1 MRRET
6 ESLTRGSPVEARPDE
21 AREPEGFA
29 DDERLDSGVPSNP
42 RGFRPEVSPSADEV
56 NARSEFARHLQ
67 PHVFPATANQ
77 LVASA
82 TSEHASDD
90 LVARLRVLPSGV
102 RFENVQAVWHALGGH
117 TERRR

>member
-1 MRRET
+1 
-6 ESLTRGSPVEARPDE
+6 
-21 AREPEGFA
+21 
-29 DDERLDSGVPSNP
+29 
-42 RGFRPEVSPSADEV
+42 V